1 MNLGEW
7 EGMAGHAATPVGAIN
22 YDCLAEFDIRQTDS
36 AIAYIKQ
43 YAKEGEAKP

>member
-7 EGMAGHAATPVGAIN
+7 QGTAGHAATLVGTIN
-22 YDCLAEFDIRQTDS
+22 YDSLAEFDIRQTDS

-43 YAKEGEAKP
+43 YAKERQR